1 MRLHAR
7 AAPVIVLL
15 LAAATPLVLV
25 AGGETLPGPI
35 PAEVLRVVDGDTLE
49 VEARIWLG
57 QGVQVAVRLRG
68 LDTPELKG
76 RCEAERDA
84 ATKAKARLAQ
94 LVGDGEVKLADVGYD
109 KFGGR
114 VLARVSDTK
123 GRDLAQALIAEGL
136 ARAYDGKAR
145 RTWCGA

>member
-15 LAAATPLVLV
+15 LAGAVPLVL
-25 AGGETLPGPI
+25 AGSGETLQGPI

-57 QGVQVAVRLRG
+57 QGVQVSVRLRG
-68 LDTPELKG
+68 IDTPELKG
-76 RCEAERDA
+76 KCEAEREA
-84 ATKAKARLAQ
+84 AAKAKARLTQ
-94 LVGDGEVKLADVGYD
+94 LVGDGEVKLAEVGYD

-114 VLARVSDTK
+114 VLARVSDSK
-123 GRDLAQALIAEGL
+123 GRDLAQALIADGL
-136 ARAYDGKAR
+136 ARAYDGKSR
-145 RTWCGA
+145 RAWCGV

>member
-1 MRLHAR
+1 MRLNAR

-15 LAAATPLVLV
+15 LAGAAPLVLI
-25 AGGETLPGPI
+25 GSGETLPGPI

-68 LDTPELKG
+68 IDTPELRG

-84 ATKAKARLAQ
+84 AAKAKTRLAQ

-114 VLARVSDTK
+114 VLARVSDAK

-136 ARAYDGKAR
+136 ARVYDGKAR
-145 RTWCGA
+145 RAWCGA